1 MREKTLKIF
10 VLPDCHVKPNTPLE
24 HLEYAGRWCAEK
36 HVDHIVC
43 LGDFADM
50 ESLSSYDVGKKSFE
64 GRRYTNDIAV
74 VQEGMI
80 KFMAPIIEEINK
92 LRRLKMKMWYPKFT
106 MLLGNHENRISR
118 AVNNDSK
125 LDGLISIEDLNYGG
139 WGWEVVPY
147 LQVRVIEGVAF
158 SHYFVSGV
166 MGRSVGSARML
177 LTKHH
182 MSCVAGHLQGKDLA
196 YSKSADGRTMTAI
209 IAGSY
214 YQHEE
219 EYLNAQTNVHWRGC
233 FQLNDVDNGDF
244 DELPLSLKYLKSKY
258 GH

>member
-1 MREKTLKIF
+1 MKIF
-10 VLPDCHVKPNTPLE
+10 VLPDAHVKPNTPLE

-50 ESLSSYDVGKKSFE
+50 ESLSSYDIGKKSFE
-64 GRRYTNDIAV
+64 GRRYTYDIGVA
-74 VQEGMI
+74 QEGLRY
-80 KFMAPIIEEINK
+80 FLGPIRDEQYR
-92 LRRLKMKMWYPKFT
+92 LRRNKERQWNPKLT
-106 MLLGNHENRISR
+106 MLLGNHENRINR

-125 LDGLISIEDLNYGG
+125 LDGLISVDDLLYEE
-139 WGWEVVPY
+139 WGWDVIPY
-147 LQVRVIEGVAF
+147 LQVKVIEGVAF

-166 MGRSVGSARML
+166 MGRPVGSARML

-244 DELPLSLKYLKSKY
+244 DELPLSLKYLKNKY
-258 GH
+258 GK

>member
-1 MREKTLKIF
+1 MKIF
-10 VLPDCHVKPNTPLE
+10 VLPDCHVKPNTPLD
-24 HLEYAGRWCAEK
+24 HLEWAGKWCAEK

-64 GRRYTNDIAV
+64 GRRYTVDIATA
-74 VQEGMI
+74 ELGMYE
-80 KFMAPIIEEINK
+80 FVMPIAKERERLIRNK
-92 LRRLKMKMWYPKFT
+92 EKQWNPTFT
-106 MLLGNHENRISR
+106 MLLGNHENRINR

-125 LDGLISIEDLNYGG
+125 LEGLISVDDLKYHE

-147 LQVRVIEGVAF
+147 LQVKVISGVAF

-166 MGRSVGSARML
+166 MGRPVGSARML

-182 MSCVAGHLQGKDLA
+182 MSCVAGHQQGRDIA
-196 YSKSADGRTMTAI
+196 FGQSADGKPMTAI
-209 IAGSY
+209 ISGSY

-219 EYLNAQTNVHWRGC
+219 DYLTAQNNKHWRGVWM
-233 FQLNDVDNGDF
+233 LNDVRNGSF
-244 DELPLSLKYLKSKY
+244 DELPLSLDYLRRRYSE
-258 GH
+258 